1 MNHLAVDQMRARGAG
16 ESTPSG
22 VLSPRSP
29 KPGATSGELGGPNFV
44 RQASDEFRDIEG
56 NKLFEMV
63 DEGSFRMN
71 EGGKGFTDKAVKDYK
86 WLNLTPIPTCTVE
99 KSQEV
104 LATVTKNTK
113 LGMHEVSFREQKLP
127 SLAVI
132 VSWIKAMFFS
142 FFRITVWFPKLTKDQ
157 VYSDCIAGL
166 TVGVMLIPQ
175 SMSYA
180 DIAGLQYI
188 YGMYSGLMPTLVYA
202 FMGTSNQLAVGPVAM
217 VSLLVNAGLEGQLD
231 NLPQCNIAGMKQNEA
246 CPEEYAKLAIILSLL
261 VGIIQFG
268 AGMCKAGF
276 LVAFLGHPV
285 VSGFTSGAAVIIGL
299 SQMKY
304 VVGYDIPKS
313 QYVND
318 TLSNLFGSLKDTNYI
333 TCIFGVIWF
342 TILFSLNTAAKKYPK
357 NKVLKLV
364 KPLGPLI
371 MCIAGIL
378 IMEFSDLNAKMSEVD
393 RYYAREDA
401 ATHRRL
407 GGVSNTSTPK
417 EHFVV
422 GEIPTGFPPWSA
434 DWSTANF
441 GKLFLAA
448 VGISI
453 IGFMESISIAK
464 ALASKHQYKL
474 IPGQELLAVGGANII
489 GACFSCYPVTGSFSR
504 SAVNDSVGAQTP
516 LSGMVTSGI
525 MLLTLT
531 CLTPLFKM
539 LPKFCLA
546 AIVISSVVNLFA
558 WREAMHLWKVKKSD
572 FILWMTAFLGTLFLG
587 VMIGL
592 GTAIMLSISIVIYEA
607 VFPQIGILWNIAG
620 TKYFRNIK
628 QPEMG
633 VFIPGILVLRLGGS
647 LYFANVTY
655 VRDQIF
661 EHLEVFSKKITSVKY
676 IVLDMTPVTT
686 IDSSSIHALQ
696 DMLIELAQ
704 RDIQLVFA
712 NCGNRIVRTMQFAG
726 FQQHVGAEWFLPE
739 THLAVKYCIRH
750 VAKIK
755 KEVGELKRS
764 LSNEISD
771 DGESKPEDDKPI
783 KFNKL
788 ATLGD
793 TSDLQGWNAK
803 AEEKV

>member
-1 MNHLAVDQMRARGAG
+1 MRERGAG

-22 VLSPRSP
+22 LRSSKRP
-29 KPGATSGELGGPNFV
+29 SSTDDDGMGALNEG
-44 RQASDEFRDIEG
+44 EFRDIEG
-56 NKLFEMV
+56 NKLFNMV
-63 DEGSFRMN
+63 DEGSFRKN
-71 EGGKGFTDKAVKDYK
+71 EDGKGFTDKAVQDYK
-86 WLNLTPIPTCTVE
+86 WLNLTQMPTCTVE
-99 KSQEV
+99 QSQDV
-104 LATVTKNTK
+104 LATVSGKTK
-113 LGMHEVSFREQKLP
+113 LGIHQMAFRDQTLP
-127 SLAVI
+127 SMSSMVAGF
-132 VSWIKAMFFS
+132 KALWFS
-142 FFRITVWFPKLTKDQ
+142 FFRIAVWFPKLTKDQ
-157 VYSDCIAGL
+157 IYSDVIAGL

-217 VSLLVNAGLEGQLD
+217 VSLLVNAGLDGQLD
-231 NLPQCNIAGMKQNEA
+231 SLPQCNVDGMKQSEA
-246 CPEEYAKLAIILSLL
+246 CPQEYAKLAIILSLL

-268 AGMCKAGF
+268 AGMLKAGF

-304 VVGYDIPKS
+304 VMGFDIPKS
-313 QYVND
+313 QYVNV
-318 TLSNLFGSLKDTNYI
+318 TLENLFGTIKDTNYI
-333 TCIFGVIWF
+333 TFIFGFIWF
-342 TILFSLNTAAKKYPK
+342 TILFSLGKAAKKYPK
-357 NKVLKLV
+357 NKILKLV

-371 MCIAGIL
+371 MCVIGIL
-378 IMEFSDLNAKMSEVD
+378 IMEFTDLNDKMKDVD
-393 RYYAREDA
+393 TYYTREDA
-401 ATHRRL
+401 KGAHRLLAATKAH
-407 GGVSNTSTPK
+407 K

-422 GEIPTGFPPWSA
+422 GSIPTGFPPWSA
-434 DWSTANF
+434 DWATANF
-441 GKLFLAA
+441 GQLVLAA
-448 VGISI
+448 IGISI

-474 IPGQELLAVGGANII
+474 VPGQELLAIGAANIV
-489 GACFSCYPVTGSFSR
+489 GSCFSAYPVTGSFSR

-516 LSGMVTSGI
+516 LSGMVTAAV
-525 MLLTLT
+525 MALTLT
-531 CLTPLFKM
+531 CLTPAFKN

-572 FILWMTAFLGTLFLG
+572 FLLWVTAFLGTLFLG

-592 GTAIMLSISIVIYEA
+592 GTAIVLSITIVIYEA
-607 VFPQIGILWNIAG
+607 VFPQIGILWNISG

-628 QPEMG
+628 QPEQG

-647 LYFANVTY
+647 LYFANVAY

-661 EHLEVFSKKITSVKY
+661 EHLEVFSKKITSVRY

-686 IDSSSIHALQ
+686 IDSSSIHALE

-704 RDIQLVFA
+704 RDIHLVFA
-712 NCGNRIVRTMQFAG
+712 NCGNRIARTMEFAG
-726 FQQHVGAEWFLPE
+726 FQEHVGKEWFLPE

-750 VAKIK
+750 VGKTK
-755 KEVGELKRS
+755 KDYVTLKRS

-771 DGESKPEDDKPI
+771 DEDTNGESKADETPI
-783 KFNKL
+783 KL
-788 ATLGD
+788 EALD
-793 TSDLQGWNAK
+793 AQ
-803 AEEKV
+803 V